1 MERADREEGRCR
13 FFLRLS
19 CLEGPGEEEVGVDL
33 PRCLRNC
40 VTDSLSP
47 GGGGG
52 ALMWLRRKRSNR
64 RWLYRAAYA
73 AKAAW
78 ENL

>member
-47 GGGGG
+47 GGRGRGFDV
-52 ALMWLRRKRSNR
+52 
-64 RWLYRAAYA
+64 A
-73 AKAAW
+73 AKKK
-78 ENL
+78 E